1 MMDAVETNTFD
12 SFLAQLDDSSWAE
25 ALDSLVP
32 RIHPVDQE
40 ATRIWFA
47 FWPLHLLRTIQ
58 KSENI
63 EQMEQQLELKGRYRL
78 EEQLDS
84 SVHFLFGSQYWPEVK
99 EAISSHAE
107 ASTSMDGSL
116 GDQIQAVAQKL
127 ASSLQIPESHV
138 IGITAVALMALR
150 QVGLEVFSAP
160 STQPTPRQSSPDRIL
175 KARARRRGGW
185 LGFLRTI
192 DSRYTVVFDERD
204 QTSFFKAIQGQDVS
218 MAAGK
223 DQRDYRSN
231 NPRCGGG
238 PVPFQCR
245 TGTCGTCWMG
255 ILGGKEKLSEISDWE
270 RDRLKNFGYDFGSSD
285 GETHPPIR
293 LSCQSRCLGDLSITV
308 APWNGILNV
317 QRFDVDK
324 GGGSD

>member
-1 MMDAVETNTFD
+1 MDAVETNTFD

-175 KARARRRGGW
+175 KARARRREAGW
-185 LGFLRTI
+185 VFCVPSIPGTPLSLTNGTKRLFSRPSRGRMFPWPRGRIRETIDRTI
-192 DSRYTVVFDERD
+192 RDVVGARFL
-204 QTSFFKAIQGQDVS
+204 FN
-218 MAAGK
+218 AG
-223 DQRDYRSN
+223 
-231 NPRCGGG
+231 PG
-238 PVPFQCR
+238 PVEPVGWVF
-245 TGTCGTCWMG
+245 
-255 ILGGKEKLSEISDWE
+255 
-270 RDRLKNFGYDFGSSD
+270 
-285 GETHPPIR
+285 
-293 LSCQSRCLGDLSITV
+293 
-308 APWNGILNV
+308 
-317 QRFDVDK
+317 
-324 GGGSD
+324 